1 MPPSSCWKSSNF
13 SHEKTLP
20 SRDRQTSAAPGQE
33 AFLTP
38 YLTTVRAGTR
48 GNSGFKSVKKYLIP
62 SGKCW
67 KALQITT
74 KNLVQAFG
82 SKMPGVRVSPLGP
95 RRSKLCI
102 ACSDFFTKV
111 RAHSFCCSSYPTA
124 TRFFASDR
132 NIGFDR
138 PLHKNPEHICVR
150 DFCAAA
156 PNLISSTWMKF
167 PHAFQLPLIGSWN
180 TRGIGA
186 IFLKRVVNF
195 GKTAFHEPAGTAQ
208 RYPEPFCAMNSFG
221 GGGLT
226 VEFCFIRFPCNI
238 PPRWPPRR
246 PERK

>member
-1 MPPSSCWKSSNF
+1 MSPHGHAAPPDGCPKGRSTAPAGCAAESRMTIHRFGISERPWMPPSSCWKSSNF

-102 ACSDFFTKV
+102 ACSDLFYKSE
-111 RAHSFCCSSYPTA
+111 RAH
-124 TRFFASDR
+124 
-132 NIGFDR
+132 
-138 PLHKNPEHICVR
+138 
-150 DFCAAA
+150 AAA
-156 PNLISSTWMKF
+156 P
-167 PHAFQLPLIGSWN
+167 PFQLRPAVLGSQLVG
-180 TRGIGA
+180 R
-186 IFLKRVVNF
+186 
-195 GKTAFHEPAGTAQ
+195 PAGGI
-208 RYPEPFCAMNSFG
+208 F
-221 GGGLT
+221 
-226 VEFCFIRFPCNI
+226 RF
-238 PPRWPPRR
+238 
-246 PERK
+246 